1 VDVMNVQDIQIKIYQ
16 LTQFCEQVKIQL
28 SAGEKNLQN
37 LSKMIVYQTGP
48 SRTGKEAAQ
57 ILNQTAKRTKETVQ
71 NIITLEK
78 ELNEYM
84 QQILS

>member
-1 VDVMNVQDIQIKIYQ
+1 MNVQDIQIKIYQ

-37 LSKMIVYQTGP
+37 LSKMLVYQNGP
-48 SRTGKEAAQ
+48 RRTGQ

>member
-1 VDVMNVQDIQIKIYQ
+1 
-16 LTQFCEQVKIQL
+16 
-28 SAGEKNLQN
+28 
-37 LSKMIVYQTGP
+37 MIVYQTGP